1 MGSEKYMQ
9 GLKIRK
15 QVLGDEYVNQ
25 AIQNMDEFSGPLQQL
40 VTEYCWGM
48 IWSDETLSLQQ
59 RSLINIAMISALNR
73 PNELK
78 LHIKGGLRNGLSKE
92 QIRATLMQV
101 AIYCGVPA
109 AVDSFK
115 LAKQAFLEF
124 EEQD

>member
-1 MGSEKYMQ
+1 MESEKYMQ

-15 QVLGDEYVNQ
+15 QVLGEEYVNQ

-40 VTEYCWGM
+40 VTEYCWGT

-59 RSLINIAMISALNR
+59 RSLVNIAMISALNR

-124 EEQD
+124 EEQS

>member
-1 MGSEKYMQ
+1 MESEKYMQ

-15 QVLGDEYVNQ
+15 QVLGEEYVNQ
-25 AIQNMDEFSGPLQQL
+25 VIQNMDEFSEPLQQL
-40 VTEYCWGM
+40 VTEYCWGT

-59 RSLINIAMISALNR
+59 RSLVNIAMISVLNR

>member
-1 MGSEKYMQ
+1 MESEKYMQ

-15 QVLGDEYVNQ
+15 QVLGEEYVNQ

-40 VTEYCWGM
+40 VTEYCWGT

-59 RSLINIAMISALNR
+59 RSLVNIAMISALNR

>member
-1 MGSEKYMQ
+1 MESEKYMQ

-15 QVLGDEYVNQ
+15 QVLGEEYVNQ
-25 AIQNMDEFSGPLQQL
+25 AIQNMDEFSEPLQQL
-40 VTEYCWGM
+40 VTEYCWGT

-59 RSLINIAMISALNR
+59 RSLVNIAMISALNR

>member
-1 MGSEKYMQ
+1 MESEKYMQ

-15 QVLGDEYVNQ
+15 QVLGEEYVNQ

-40 VTEYCWGM
+40 VTEYCWGT

>member
-15 QVLGDEYVNQ
+15 QVLGEEYVNQ

-40 VTEYCWGM
+40 VTEYCWGT

-124 EEQD
+124 EEQG

>member
-1 MGSEKYMQ
+1 MESKKYMQ

-15 QVLGDEYVNQ
+15 QVLGEEYVNQ
-25 AIQNMDEFSGPLQQL
+25 AIQNMDEFSEPLQQL
-40 VTEYCWGM
+40 VTEYCWGT

-124 EEQD
+124 EEQS

>member
-25 AIQNMDEFSGPLQQL
+25 AIQNMDEFSEPLQQL
-40 VTEYCWGM
+40 VTEYCWGT

-59 RSLINIAMISALNR
+59 RSLVNIAMISALNR

-124 EEQD
+124 EEQS

>member
-1 MGSEKYMQ
+1 MESEKYMQ

-15 QVLGDEYVNQ
+15 QVLGEEYVNQ
-25 AIQNMDEFSGPLQQL
+25 AIQNMDEFSEPLQQL
-40 VTEYCWGM
+40 VTEYCWGT

-124 EEQD
+124 EEQG